1 MAFRYQSTYIVKT
14 GDDLGSAT
22 YWNTKFQDLDLR
34 INLTESYAAQINAQ
48 ADSVG
53 ALGLARI
60 NSEIQPVVDTIT
72 AQVATLTTTVTN
84 LQNLVVTDQNNIVG
98 QLNALLATAQT
109 LVANLQSLG
118 TIQDGT
124 F

>member
-1 MAFRYQSTYIVKT
+1 MSFRFQTTYIIKT
-14 GDDLGSAT
+14 GDDLGSQS
-22 YWNTKFQDLDLR
+22 YWNTRFQDIDVRL
-34 INLTESYAAQINAQ
+34 NFVESYAAQITAQ

-72 AQVATLTTTVTN
+72 AQVAALTTTVTD
-84 LQNLVVTDQNNIVG
+84 LQNLVVADQNNVVG
-98 QLNALLATAQT
+98 QLNTLLAQAQA

-118 TIQDGT
+118 VIQDGT